1 MKIIDRKK
9 PMTGIVSNLDCA
21 GDVRVNWHN
30 GTCSFITHQELKHSK
45 LGDKSNRYMF
55 IRK

>member
-9 PMTGIVSNLDCA
+9 PMTGIVSSLDRT
-21 GDVRVNWHN
+21 GDIRVNWHN
-30 GTCSFITHQELKHSK
+30 GTCSFITHQELEHSK

-55 IRK
+55 IKK